1 MKGKSRIIFPIS
13 RRSFLQFSSVS
24 SLAASS
30 GLPRF
35 APDTSLSSV
44 PAGQESKTAGNTQE
58 AIREFLKR
66 MTCRREEVE
75 VFLDATKPHWARFDP
90 ELGYTL
96 RDNILKD
103 GVDGSRTIFRFEKS
117 GERKMIN
124 YADRPCRI
132 NTYGDSFTMCQQVN
146 DGETWQESLAAHF
159 GEPIRNFGIGGYG
172 VYQAY
177 RRMLREEAGSQAAP
191 YLILNILGIDD
202 HLRNVD
208 TWRWL
213 RYADRF
219 RKSPGHLFE
228 FLGPWVYVRLDLD
241 TGRLIEKENEF
252 KTPESLRQL
261 ADPEFVYEHFKNDLV
276 VKLLVAENNGG
287 AADREELE
295 ALAKALNVTPDL
307 SSPEA
312 IAATAHAVHLQYGL
326 RATTLIVEQV
336 QAFARGK
343 NKKLLI
349 LLSYGAGEVMQA
361 CEEQPRP
368 DQVLIDFLKERGI
381 LFADSLTKH
390 VQDFKA
396 FNVTP
401 RQYADRYYIGHYKP
415 QGYHFFAFAIKDA
428 LVGWLDP
435 RPLTYREGS
444 ETIPAVV

>member
-1 MKGKSRIIFPIS
+1 MRIS

-30 GLPRF
+30 VMPGFGPANSLWALPT
-35 APDTSLSSV
+35 A
-44 PAGQESKTAGNTQE
+44 QESNTPVSTQE

-75 VFLDATKPHWARFDP
+75 VFLDATKPNWARFDP

-132 NTYGDSFTMCQQVN
+132 NTYGDSFTMCQQVS
-146 DGETWQESLAAHF
+146 DGETWQECLAAHF

-177 RRMLREEAGSQAAP
+177 RRMLREEEGPQAAP
-191 YLILNILGIDD
+191 YIILNILGVDD
-202 HLRNVD
+202 HLRSVD

-228 FLGPWVYVRLDLD
+228 FLGPWDYVRLDLD

-261 ADPEFVYEHFKNDLV
+261 ADPEFVYAHFKNDLV
-276 VKLLVAENNGG
+276 VKLLAAENNG
-287 AADREELE
+287 AVADREELE
-295 ALAKALNVTPDL
+295 ALAKALNVKADL
-307 SSPEA
+307 SSPQA
-312 IAATAHAVHLQYGL
+312 AAATAHAVHLQYGL

-343 NKKLLI
+343 NKKLMI

-361 CEEQPRP
+361 CEGQSRP
-368 DQVLIDFLKERGI
+368 DQILIDFLNEKQI

-396 FNVTP
+396 FKLTP
-401 RQYADRYYIGHYKP
+401 RQYADLYYIGHYKP

-428 LVGWLDP
+428 LVDWLEP
-435 RPLTYREGS
+435 RPITYREGS
-444 ETIPAVV
+444 ETIPPVV